1 MSLDLHASFTFRI
14 CSHHP
19 SLIHLASPNL
29 AAAAFPTFNLIFN
42 FGFSPSTGVFAPA
55 SSEPSLGKLG
65 FRGGLKSGLR
75 GGAMADKGVPAP
87 PGLLSSRL
95 MKDGEGSV
103 SFNGCC
109 CCCCAGTAAEGTRG
123 GKGTFLSGKGV
134 VRILSVRR
142 KTSFPLLIFRHDQ

>member
-1 MSLDLHASFTFRI
+1 
-14 CSHHP
+14 
-19 SLIHLASPNL
+19 
-29 AAAAFPTFNLIFN
+29 
-42 FGFSPSTGVFAPA
+42 
-55 SSEPSLGKLG
+55 
-65 FRGGLKSGLR
+65 
-75 GGAMADKGVPAP
+75 MADKGVPAP

-109 CCCCAGTAAEGTRG
+109 CCCCCAGTAAEGTG
-123 GKGTFLSGKGV
+123 GSRGTFLSGNGV